1 MDRRTKAIDKLQNI
15 PAELAELLVELE
27 NYDIAQNALGVLRGI
42 LHEML
47 VTVRTLWQGI
57 EQSRLSPGNQTFLA
71 LLIDEQMR
79 RASRLN
85 AEIGKGLEAGRIK
98 TDQEALSE
106 YLRVLN
112 QVMEQ
117 IDLIFGSRKAD
128 PEA

>member
-15 PAELAELLVELE
+15 HAELAELLVELE